1 MFPVPYSFKVI
12 IETHLKLIGMHRD
25 LHFFFQMEL
34 VISFGSMKD
43 SRHLPLSIVQSD
55 RKMHLVL
62 RFMKGD
68 ENKGFFV

>member
-1 MFPVPYSFKVI
+1 MFPVQYSFKVI
-12 IETHLKLIGMHRD
+12 IKTHLKLTGMHRD
-25 LHFFFQMEL
+25 LHFFQMEL

-43 SRHLPLSIVQSD
+43 SRHLPLSIVRSD